1 MSFICIEYVST
12 SDNGTPIVELMV
24 SSVKDAFITGNI
36 LDSSS
41 GIIAWRIKDLKG
53 GLKFNYGWAPE
64 TEWKKYKQV
73 FYPESV
79 AVFYENTNPAIK
91 SSNCITR
98 TEASHDPH
106 AR

>member
-1 MSFICIEYVST
+1 MSFICIEYLS
-12 SDNGTPIVELMV
+12 SGSGNTPIVELMV

-36 LDSSS
+36 LDNSSS
-41 GIIAWRIKDLKG
+41 VIAWRIKGLQG

-64 TEWKKYKQV
+64 EEWYKYKQV

-79 AVFYENTNPAIK
+79 AMFDQNANLATKTTDYITKTE
-91 SSNCITR
+91 SSYD
-98 TEASHDPH
+98 AH